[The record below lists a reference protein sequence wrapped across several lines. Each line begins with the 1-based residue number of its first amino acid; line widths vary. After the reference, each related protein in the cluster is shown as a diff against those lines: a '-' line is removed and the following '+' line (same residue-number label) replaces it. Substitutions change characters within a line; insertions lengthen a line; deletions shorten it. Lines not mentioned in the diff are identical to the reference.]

1 MKHMI
6 SGSDETGSNDCIE
19 KGWNENEIVQVQ
31 TFNDLKVCAYTIS
44 EKGNDVIFFVLV
56 CNVSRRLLQAAE

>member
-6 SGSDETGSNDCIE
+6 NGSDETGSNDCIE
-19 KGWNENEIVQVQ
+19 NGWNENEIGQVQ
-31 TFNDLKVCAYTIS
+31 TFNNLKVCAYTIS